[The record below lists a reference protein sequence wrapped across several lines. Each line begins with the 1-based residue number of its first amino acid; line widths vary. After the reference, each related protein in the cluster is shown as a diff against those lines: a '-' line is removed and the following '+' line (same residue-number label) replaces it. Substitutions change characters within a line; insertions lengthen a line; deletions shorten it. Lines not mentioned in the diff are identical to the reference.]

1 MSTSAGQTLP
11 DHTQLPDSDGK
22 PVENFFEFP
31 QCMLLTDCL
40 LPVLRGLHPDGR
52 FAIGQNSGIY
62 WEYTDPPLNG
72 CKAPD
77 WFYVP
82 GVSPSIVDGQYRR
95 SYVLWQE
102 KVPPTLIIEVSSG
115 DGAEER
121 DQTPRMGKFW
131 IYEQMIRAPYYAIFV
146 PDTQELSVHHLVGGT
161 YQRQEP
167 NDRGRYFIPPL
178 GVELGLWTGPFQ
190 NNTGTWLRWFTVD
203 GRPLPTADE
212 RARMERDR
220 AEQER
225 QRAEQERQRAER
237 LAERLRALGG
247 DTNGV

>member
-1 MSTSAGQTLP
+1 MRTVAGQVWP

-31 QCMLLTDCL
+31 QCILLTDSL

-62 WEYTDPPLNG
+62 WQYTDPPLDG

-82 GVSPSIVDGQYRR
+82 GVAPSIVDGQYRR

-102 KVPPTLIIEVSSG
+102 HVPPALIIEIASG
-115 DGAEER
+115 DGSEER
-121 DQTPRMGKFW
+121 DATPMKGKFW
-131 IYEQMIRAPYYAIFV
+131 IYERRIRAAYYAIFV
-146 PDTQELSVHHLVGGT
+146 PDTLELSVHQLT
-161 YQRQEP
+161 AESYQSMAMNGQE
-167 NDRGRYFIPPL
+167 RYPIPPL
-178 GVELGLWTGPFQ
+178 GVELGLWTGHFQ
-190 NNTGTWLRWFTVD
+190 NNTGTWLRWFD
-203 GRPLPTADE
+203 ALGRPLPTSE
-212 RARMERDR
+212 ER

-225 QRAEQERQRAER
+225 LRAEQERLRAEQERLRAER

-247 DTNGV
+247 DVNGA